1 MEEEK
6 KEYPRGI
13 KYKINENGAYYVKV
27 KEWNGMTFYTVKLTQ
42 RRQDK
47 TEFEFSRNLYFNN
60 CEPPKD
66 GDYIRIISGYENN
79 YANKKDPYNCITT
92 IVVNE
97 WELATTTSEQRQEAI
112 TQYQSKIEE
121 NSNDIVITDDMMPF

>member
-6 KEYPRGI
+6 REYPKGI
-13 KYKINENGAYYVKV
+13 NYKINENGVYCVRV
-27 KEWNGMTFYTVKLTQ
+27 KEWNGMTFYTVKLIQ
-42 RRQDK
+42 KRQDK
-47 TEFEFSRNLYFNN
+47 TEYEFSRNLHFNN

-97 WELATTTSEQRQEAI
+97 WELAKDSAEHRQDAI
-112 TQYQSKIEE
+112 IEYQSKVEE
-121 NSNDIVITDDMMPF
+121 NNNDIVITDDDMPF